1 MFRSLYHSFEFV
13 FTVSLTVLCLV
24 VVWIVALF
32 CEPGRAEFPVGALKS
47 HVVVLV
53 TRLVARVPDA
63 GAWFSRLPG
72 DSSSRDVGCRR
83 SALSGFLPHLKR
95 LVFRVGRPRFQKWT
109 RGVRVY
115 VRSALFV
122 HMATVLISVG

>member
-1 MFRSLYHSFEFV
+1 MCLSR
-13 FTVSLTVLCLV
+13 VSWYLRPGLWPMSQT
-24 VVWIVALF
+24 
-32 CEPGRAEFPVGALKS
+32 PGRGS
-47 HVVVLV
+47 
-53 TRLVARVPDA
+53 
-63 GAWFSRLPG
+63 PG
-72 DSSSRDVGCRR
+72 DSSSRDVGCRL

-115 VRSALFV
+115 VRSALFA